1 MKSKITNLSSSL
13 FNVLWMLM
21 RWRKSRLNVKWRG
34 LWVPKHPF
42 CRCVFTNCCKR
53 PFASS

>member
-21 RWRKSRLNVKWRG
+21 RWRKSRLNV
-34 LWVPKHPF
+34 
-42 CRCVFTNCCKR
+42 
-53 PFASS
+53 